1 MPSSARECQSR
12 RRPTSASRP
21 RGADVAAPRHMYG
34 YCTSDVHYIA
44 LNECC
49 LRYRVRT
56 RFICILRYLHE
67 LNACLHPLILDA
79 IVDARVDARTIDSS
93 SRWASETRARCA
105 SEAPGLPP
113 TMRRGRR
120 TRGSSV
126 RRGGW
131 TARGAPTLLGRRR
144 VAPATAM
151 KKGTEDKDGGDYD
164 ATNGEVRF
172 AELPRLREWAVRPN
186 AAATRTT
193 KT

>member
-1 MPSSARECQSR
+1 M
-12 RRPTSASRP
+12 
-21 RGADVAAPRHMYG
+21 AAPRHMYG
-34 YCTSDVHYIA
+34 YCTSDVHYMA

-67 LNACLHPLILDA
+67 LNVHELHSLILDA
-79 IVDARVDARTIDSS
+79 IRRRAGRRADDRFLITMGIGNTGAMRV
-93 SRWASETRARCA
+93 
-105 SEAPGLPP
+105 EAPGLPP

-120 TRGSSV
+120 NRGSSV

-151 KKGTEDKDGGDYD
+151 KKSTEDKDGGDYD

-172 AELPRLREWAVRPN
+172 AELPQSKSACACIEGN
-186 AAATRTT
+186 
-193 KT
+193 